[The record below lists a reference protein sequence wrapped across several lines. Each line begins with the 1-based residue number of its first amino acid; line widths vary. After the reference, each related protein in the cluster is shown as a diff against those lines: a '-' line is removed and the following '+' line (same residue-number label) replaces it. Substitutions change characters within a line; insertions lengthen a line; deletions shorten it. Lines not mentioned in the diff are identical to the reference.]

1 MTNSELSLEQLQG
14 IQGGIFLMLLA
25 AACGE
30 KKEEPKEEP
39 TSTFLTVMGGASICE
54 SGSDYKHAD
63 PKLSGANCP
72 DGDQTS
78 QVKDGGCDTIPF

>member
-1 MTNSELSLEQLQG
+1 
-14 IQGGIFLMLLA
+14 MLLA

-63 PKLSGANCP
+63 PKLSGTNCP